1 MRVHRVYLSE
11 LSEGETHL
19 SGGEAQHLVQV
30 LRVQAGA
37 AVLAF
42 DGKGHEAQGK
52 VVSVDGL
59 TVILNLSTSTTS
71 PVENPVDISLAVAL
85 LKGDKLSGV
94 VRQATELGVTTVQL
108 FHSRHS
114 DVKEISKNKL
124 GRLRRVATEAAK
136 QSGRSLVPDILEPSK
151 LADLT
156 LSAFTLCA
164 HPYASA
170 TLNDLLSQHK
180 PTQVTLLTGPEG
192 GFHEDEIDVL
202 REKGANSVSL
212 GPRILRAE
220 TAPVALL
227 AALVLPEG
235 Q

>member
-1 MRVHRVYLSE
+1 MFLAE
-11 LSEGETHL
+11 LNEGETRL
-19 SGGEAQHLVQV
+19 SGREAQHLVHV
-30 LRVQAGA
+30 LRVQPGV

-42 DGKGHEAQGK
+42 DGKGYEARGK
-52 VVSVDGL
+52 VVSVEGSSL
-59 TVILNLSTSTTS
+59 ILDLSTATAS

-114 DVKEISKNKL
+114 DVREISKNKL

-136 QSGRSLVPDILEPSK
+136 QSGRSVVPDILDPIK
-151 LADLT
+151 LGDAMLNE
-156 LSAFTLCA
+156 FTLCA

-180 PTQVTLLTGPEG
+180 PAQVTLLTGPEG
-192 GFHEDEIDVL
+192 GFHENEIDML

-227 AALVLPEG
+227 AALTLPEG
-235 Q
+235 K